1 MQVPGADEAMTH
13 VMTWA
18 SRPKWLERFN
28 GVATEHL
35 AKVCARFALTPAGLG
50 AALGDL
56 RHASLMGCVFK
67 DFVSLA
73 AGATGVYRY
82 LADGGP
88 ERDPPAPARSR
99 ELRRGGYAPGGLD
112 GIAGT
117 VGASSSHLGMRHL
130 RVTRSTFTGRGRSPN
145 KVANCANLSQVEYPS
160 AVFWD
165 FGA

>member
-35 AKVCARFALTPAGLG
+35 AEVCARFALTPAGLG

-67 DFVSLA
+67 DFVSVA
-73 AGATGVYRY
+73 SAPGARMSSMPISTSAQR
-82 LADGGP
+82 AN
-88 ERDPPAPARSR
+88 R
-99 ELRRGGYAPGGLD
+99 RRGGSICG
-112 GIAGT
+112 
-117 VGASSSHLGMRHL
+117 H
-130 RVTRSTFTGRGRSPN
+130 
-145 KVANCANLSQVEYPS
+145 S
-160 AVFWD
+160 AIR
-165 FGA
+165 